1 VRHYEIV
8 FLVHPDQSEQVPA
21 MLDRYRTIIE
31 ADGGTIHR
39 LEDWGRRLLAYPI
52 NKVHKAH
59 YVMIN
64 IECDQKALDELNSAF
79 RFNDAVLRNLIIK
92 RDEAVTEPSFLAKSK
107 EEEEERAAKEAA
119 AKEAAIERVKAAEQA
134 EAAKAELEAAPV
146 TEVAAEEAPATET
159 PVEDVAAKE
168 PTDAEII
175 STEDHELN
183 YVLKKYGK
191 RQTAANR
198 KKFVTLL
205 DEFKADAGY
214 EPHLREQ
221 FYQYIE
227 DKKAFDIMEDLG

>member
-1 VRHYEIV
+1 
-8 FLVHPDQSEQVPA
+8 

-31 ADGGTIHR
+31 VDGGQIHR

-79 RFNDAVLRNLIIK
+79 RFNDAVIRNLVMK
-92 RDEAVTEPSFLAKSK
+92 RDSAVTDPSFLAKSK
-107 EEEEERAAKEAA
+107 EEEDERAS
-119 AKEAAIERVKAAEQA
+119 KEAAIARAKEAEAVAKA
-134 EAAKAELEAAPV
+134 EAATAAKAAADAQEDP
-146 TEVAAEEAPATET
+146 TAEEA
-159 PVEDVAAKE
+159 VAVS
-168 PTDAEII
+168 TDAEAPAAETSTKKETSTKEPSDAEVI

-205 DEFKADAGY
+205 DECKADADY
-214 EPHLREQ
+214 APHLREQ
-221 FYQYIE
+221 FYRYIE